1 MMIKKLAKI
10 ISAAAVL
17 TTVFSLVPQS
27 ALAQKFSGAVNNSVA
42 RFEFDLNTSAPYS
55 GGIFSGAIQNA
66 IYNVY
71 GLGGSTSSIIRDYD
85 VFFQPGDLTVSLET
99 LSESELNNSS
109 RTGLNDRF
117 QSFNDKF
124 GTTAIKYQAT
134 LEATL
139 EEGSPL
145 LLFGDNSNRKRF
157 ISFEFY
163 APYIEPFTNL
173 TSLSVF
179 NASNLTPFLNP
190 QGQVIFPV
198 NISSLSSNPLV
209 SVNSRFGGG
218 FIFTPGSD
226 DVTRVPEPAATAS
239 LLVFGIVST
248 ALLRKRN
255 KRLETS
261 LSKS

>member
-42 RFEFDLNTSAPYS
+42 RFGFDLNTSAPYT
-55 GGIFSGAIQNA
+55 GGVFSGAIQNA
-66 IYNVY
+66 FYNIN
-71 GLGGSTSSIIRDYD
+71 GGGNGGTSSSPQDRI
-85 VFFQPGDLTVSLET
+85 VFFQPGDLAISLET
-99 LSESELNNSS
+99 LSESELNNTSG
-109 RTGLNDRF
+109 TGLNDRTS
-117 QSFNDKF
+117 SFKGKF
-124 GTTAIKYQAT
+124 GTTVVKYQAT
-134 LEATL
+134 VEATL
-139 EEGSPL
+139 ENDPQLSSG
-145 LLFGDNSNRKRF
+145 RRF
-157 ISFEFY
+157 LSFEFY

-173 TSLSVF
+173 TSLSIF

-190 QGQVIFPV
+190 QGQVEFPE
-198 NISSLSSNPLV
+198 NIDYRNNPLDL
-209 SVNSRFGGG
+209 SPRPTFRG

-226 DVTRVPEPAATAS
+226 DVTKVPEPAAKAS

-255 KRLETS
+255 KRVETS